1 MNEFSHYLVFKCIIQ
16 RQINSIHFQKNSNYR
31 KSTMTFTKNIS
42 TSLLVIATQ
51 LSALPLVQAQILP
64 EATVGIKITLTKK
77 PTTRPM
83 TVAYMPASKHYYI
96 ADGGLAPQ
104 ASEFESAMSNSLIHT
119 YSDDGKYLQS
129 VRAGYDNRSIYYNTN
144 SNKLETITY
153 NISSD
158 AGFSPNTGIFSIDVN
173 EDGTLKESS
182 TDVSGFN
189 PAFGHSGTM
198 PSYDADTNHY
208 YAKQGR
214 SNLVF
219 VVDTKNREK
228 VAEIALDL
236 AKAGVAHDDVSDLYI
251 AYSGI
256 KSEEL
261 VLLDIDHKAAL
272 IFDLSG
278 KFVGKSELPKTLK
291 LHSQNHF
298 SGLGYANNMLF
309 VLNEN
314 EGEFGTYYGFNV
326 VK

>member
-1 MNEFSHYLVFKCIIQ
+1 MSP
-16 RQINSIHFQKNSNYR
+16 
-31 KSTMTFTKNIS
+31 TKNALAKKLFSKKIAAS
-42 TSLLVIATQ
+42 SIASLITLATQ
-51 LSALPLVQAQILP
+51 LALVPIAHAEILP
-64 EATVGIKITLTKK
+64 QATLGIKIPLTNK

-83 TVAYMPASKHYYI
+83 TVAYIPLYKHYYI

-104 ASEFESAMSNSLIHT
+104 ASEYESATSKSLIHT
-119 YSDDGKYLQS
+119 YSDDGQYMQS
-129 VRAGYDNRSIYYNTN
+129 VKAGYDNRSIYYNTN
-144 SNKLETITY
+144 SHQLETITY

-158 AGFSPNTGIFSIDVN
+158 AGFSPNTGIFSIDIN

-182 TDVSGFN
+182 TDVFGFN

-198 PSYDADTNHY
+198 PSYDADTNRY

-228 VAEIALDL
+228 LAEIALDL
-236 AKAGVAHDDVSDLYI
+236 SKAGAAYDDVSDLYI

-256 KSEEL
+256 KGEEL

-272 IFDLSG
+272 IFDLTG

-291 LHSQNHF
+291 LHAQNHF
-298 SGLGYANNMLF
+298 TGLGYANNMLF

-314 EGEFGTYYGFNV
+314 EGKFGTYYGFNV